1 MSKTHTSRKSSAARS
16 GQTDWARLAKM
27 RDEDIDTS
35 EIPELGARFLANAIA
50 IPGRLRDADF
60 RATLG
65 IGTTKKMISIR
76 VDADVLDY
84 FRKRGKGYQRMM
96 NFALRAFM
104 WREQQ
109 AEAREQTAKR
119 QPRAAGKR
127 APGRRA
133 SGTAG

>member
-1 MSKTHTSRKSSAARS
+1 
-16 GQTDWARLAKM
+16 M
-27 RDEDIDTS
+27 RDQDIDTS
-35 EIPELGARFLANAIA
+35 EIPEMGARFFANAIA

-65 IGTTKKMISIR
+65 IGAPKRMISIR

-84 FRKRGKGYQRMM
+84 FRKRGKGY
-96 NFALRAFM
+96 LRAFM

-119 QPRAAGKR
+119 QPRAAGKK
-127 APGRRA
+127 ASGRRG

>member
-1 MSKTHTSRKSSAARS
+1 
-16 GQTDWARLAKM
+16 M

-35 EIPELGARFLANAIA
+35 EIPEVGARFFANAIA

-65 IGTTKKMISIR
+65 IGAPKEMISIR

-109 AEAREQTAKR
+109 AAAREQIAKR
-119 QPRAAGKR
+119 QPRAAGKK
-127 APGRRA
+127 ASGRRA
-133 SGTAG
+133 SGTAS